1 MKVSKRRLIEVRN
14 SFKEKY
20 SLAKK
25 MGDIYYMEFF
35 KKQILEI
42 NEKLKKTQI
51 N

>member
-20 SLAKK
+20 ELARK
-25 MGDIYYMEFF
+25 MKDKYYMKFF

-42 NEKLKKTQI
+42 NEQLKEK
-51 N
+51 